1 MRAAAAALV
10 AGMVFAGGSHAEK
23 KDKSGNPDQAG
34 SETAV
39 KDKDRPGP
47 SDWGRWG
54 GDDRDRGRMWKD
66 DDEDRGGPGGPGFR
80 GFGGPGF
87 HGDLFSHPEVQKKL
101 DLTQDQVEALKK
113 NRSEL
118 EKRRIRLEA
127 DLEIA
132 RIEMMELLR
141 AVELDASA
149 IDKQVEVLGDLHKQ
163 QVRGM
168 IDHIVA
174 AHKILDATQLEK
186 VRGFVHR
193 MHERRGDGGPP
204 WQEEREERFRQFRED
219 RGRGPQGPPDGERP
233 RKGPRFGEADEPGF
247 APGPPQ
253 GPPPPMGPGQGDR
266 FGQGRPPMGPPPGGF
281 PPADPNSFQPPI
293 GPGSQEG
300 FADLGPGLGQGFRPG
315 PPPPGPQHGR

>member
-1 MRAAAAALV
+1 MRAWFIKAAATLLV
-10 AGMVFAGGSHAEK
+10 AGMVLAGGSYAEK
-23 KDKSGNPDQAG
+23 KDKPDKAG
-34 SETAV
+34 SETSV

-47 SDWGRWG
+47 SDWGRFG
-54 GDDRDRGRMWKD
+54 RDDRERGRGWKD
-66 DDEDRGGPGGPGFR
+66 DDDDRGGPGGR
-80 GFGGPGF
+80 GFGMGGPGF

-101 DLTQDQVEALKK
+101 DLTQDQVVALKK
-113 NRSEL
+113 NRTEL
-118 EKRRIRLEA
+118 EKRRIKLEA

-132 RIEMMELLR
+132 RIEMMELLK
-141 AVELDASA
+141 AEELDNSA
-149 IDKQVEVLGDLHKQ
+149 IDKQVEILGDLHKQ

-168 IDHIVA
+168 IDHIVS
-174 AHKILDATQLEK
+174 AHKILDATQLEQ

-193 MHERRGDGGPP
+193 MHERWGEGGPP
-204 WQEEREERFRQFRED
+204 WRDDREEHFRRFRED

-253 GPPPPMGPGQGDR
+253 GPPPFGGPGQGDR

-281 PPADPNSFQPPI
+281 PPADPNSLQQLG

-300 FADLGPGLGQGFRPG
+300 FADLGPGLGQRFSPG
-315 PPPPGPQHGR
+315 PGGPQHGR